1 MAQETPIGNLGN
13 MNQED
18 SQLVDYILNDLNSGQ
33 QQQQQH
39 QQQQQQQQ
47 QPQYSQEQQQAMLA
61 ERQRELEMH
70 QQQQMQEQMYH
81 QQMMEQQANM
91 VSNTSND
98 IMEKI
103 KDDGKYVVVVVILC
117 IIVNM
122 GFVDELFKMNE
133 MTIFLTEAGTLN
145 TQAIVIKAVA
155 VGLVFFA
162 IKYFMPE

>member
-18 SQLVDYILNDLNSGQ
+18 SQLVDSILNDLNSG
-33 QQQQQH
+33 

-61 ERQRELEMH
+61 ERQRELEMQ

-81 QQMMEQQANM
+81 QQMMEPHANM
-91 VSNTSND
+91 VSNTPND

-155 VGLVFFA
+155 VGLVFFV

>member
-18 SQLVDYILNDLNSGQ
+18 SQLVDSILNDLNSGQ
-33 QQQQQH
+33 KQQQQH

-47 QPQYSQEQQQAMLA
+47 PQYSPEQQQAMLA
-61 ERQRELEMH
+61 ERQRELEM
-70 QQQQMQEQMYH
+70 QQEQQMQEQMYH

-91 VSNTSND
+91 VSNTPND

-155 VGLVFFA
+155 VGLVGFV

>member
-18 SQLVDYILNDLNSGQ
+18 SQLVDSILNDLNSGQ
-33 QQQQQH
+33 Q

-61 ERQRELEMH
+61 ERQRELEMQ

-91 VSNTSND
+91 LSNTPND

>member
-1 MAQETPIGNLGN
+1 MAQETPIGNMGN

-18 SQLVDYILNDLNSGQ
+18 SQLVDSILNDLNSGQ
-33 QQQQQH
+33 KQQH
-39 QQQQQQQQ
+39 QQQQQQQ
-47 QPQYSQEQQQAMLA
+47 QPQYSPEQQQAMLA
-61 ERQRELEMH
+61 ERQRELEIQ

-91 VSNTSND
+91 VSNTPND

-117 IIVNM
+117 IVVNM

>member
-18 SQLVDYILNDLNSGQ
+18 SQLVDSILNDLNSGQ
-33 QQQQQH
+33 

-61 ERQRELEMH
+61 ERQRELEM
-70 QQQQMQEQMYH
+70 QQQMQMQEQMHH

-91 VSNTSND
+91 VSNTPND

-155 VGLVFFA
+155 VGLVFFV

>member
-18 SQLVDYILNDLNSGQ
+18 SQLVDSILNDLNSGQ
-33 QQQQQH
+33 KLQHQQH
-39 QQQQQQQQ
+39 QQQQQQQ
-47 QPQYSQEQQQAMLA
+47 QPQYSPEQQQAMLA
-61 ERQRELEMH
+61 ERQRELEMQ

-91 VSNTSND
+91 VSNTPND

-155 VGLVFFA
+155 VGLVFFV

>member
-18 SQLVDYILNDLNSGQ
+18 SQLVDSILNDLNSGQ
-33 QQQQQH
+33 QQQQQQH
-39 QQQQQQQQ
+39 QQQ

-61 ERQRELEMH
+61 ERQRELEMQ

-91 VSNTSND
+91 VSNTPND

>member
-18 SQLVDYILNDLNSGQ
+18 SQLVDSILNDLNSGQ
-33 QQQQQH
+33 KQQH
-39 QQQQQQQQ
+39 QQHQQQQQ
-47 QPQYSQEQQQAMLA
+47 QPQYSPEQQQAMLA
-61 ERQRELEMH
+61 ERQRELEM
-70 QQQQMQEQMYH
+70 QQEQQMQEQMYH

-91 VSNTSND
+91 VSNTPND

-117 IIVNM
+117 IVVNM

-155 VGLVFFA
+155 VGLVFFV

>member
-18 SQLVDYILNDLNSGQ
+18 SQLVDSILNDLNSGQ
-33 QQQQQH
+33 KQQQQH

-47 QPQYSQEQQQAMLA
+47 PQYSPEQQQAMLA
-61 ERQRELEMH
+61 ERQRELEMQ

-91 VSNTSND
+91 VSNTPND

-155 VGLVFFA
+155 VGLVFFV

>member
-18 SQLVDYILNDLNSGQ
+18 SQLVDSILNDLNSGQ
-33 QQQQQH
+33 QQQQQ
-39 QQQQQQQQ
+39 QQQQHQQQ

-61 ERQRELEMH
+61 ERQRELEMQ

-91 VSNTSND
+91 VSNTPND

>member
-18 SQLVDYILNDLNSGQ
+18 SQLVDSILNDLNSGQ
-33 QQQQQH
+33 KQQQQH
-39 QQQQQQQQ
+39 QQQQQQ
-47 QPQYSQEQQQAMLA
+47 PQYSPEQQQAMLA
-61 ERQRELEMH
+61 ERQRELEM
-70 QQQQMQEQMYH
+70 QQEQQMQEQMYH

-91 VSNTSND
+91 VSNTPND

-155 VGLVFFA
+155 VGLVFFV

>member
-18 SQLVDYILNDLNSGQ
+18 SQLVDSILNDLNSGQ
-33 QQQQQH
+33 QQHQ

-61 ERQRELEMH
+61 ERQRELEMQ

-91 VSNTSND
+91 VSNTPND

>member
-18 SQLVDYILNDLNSGQ
+18 SQLVDSILNDLNSGQ
-33 QQQQQH
+33 KQQH
-39 QQQQQQQQ
+39 QQHQQQQQQQ
-47 QPQYSQEQQQAMLA
+47 QPQYSPEQQQAMLA
-61 ERQRELEMH
+61 ERQRELEM
-70 QQQQMQEQMYH
+70 QQEQQMQEQMYH

-91 VSNTSND
+91 VSNTPND

-155 VGLVFFA
+155 VGLVFFV

>member
-18 SQLVDYILNDLNSGQ
+18 SQLVDSILNDLNSGQ
-33 QQQQQH
+33 KQQH
-39 QQQQQQQQ
+39 QQHQQQQQQQ
-47 QPQYSQEQQQAMLA
+47 QPQYSPEQQQAMLA
-61 ERQRELEMH
+61 ERQRELEMQ

-91 VSNTSND
+91 VSNTPND

-155 VGLVFFA
+155 VGLVFFV

>member
-18 SQLVDYILNDLNSGQ
+18 SQLVDSILNDLNSGQ
-33 QQQQQH
+33 KQQ

-47 QPQYSQEQQQAMLA
+47 QPQYSPEQQQAMLA
-61 ERQRELEMH
+61 ESQRELEM
-70 QQQQMQEQMYH
+70 QQEQQMQEQMYH

-91 VSNTSND
+91 VSNTPND

-117 IIVNM
+117 IVVNM

>member
-18 SQLVDYILNDLNSGQ
+18 SQLVDSILNDLNSGQ
-33 QQQQQH
+33 KQQQQH
-39 QQQQQQQQ
+39 QQQQQQ
-47 QPQYSQEQQQAMLA
+47 PQYSPEQQQAMLA
-61 ERQRELEMH
+61 ERQRELEM
-70 QQQQMQEQMYH
+70 QQEQQMQEQMYH

-91 VSNTSND
+91 VSNTPND

-117 IIVNM
+117 IVVNM

-155 VGLVFFA
+155 VGLVFFV

>member
-18 SQLVDYILNDLNSGQ
+18 SQLVDSILNDLNSGHQ

-39 QQQQQQQQ
+39 QQQQ

-61 ERQRELEMH
+61 ERQRELEMQ

-91 VSNTSND
+91 VSNTPND

>member
-18 SQLVDYILNDLNSGQ
+18 SQLVDSILNDLNSGQ
-33 QQQQQH
+33 QQQQH
-39 QQQQQQQQ
+39 QQQQQQQ

-61 ERQRELEMH
+61 ERQRELEMQ

-91 VSNTSND
+91 VSNTPND

>member
-18 SQLVDYILNDLNSGQ
+18 SQLVDSILNDLNSGQ
-33 QQQQQH
+33 KQQH
-39 QQQQQQQQ
+39 QQHQQQQQ
-47 QPQYSQEQQQAMLA
+47 QPQYSPEQQQAMLA
-61 ERQRELEMH
+61 ERQRELEM
-70 QQQQMQEQMYH
+70 QQEQQMQEQMYH

-91 VSNTSND
+91 VSNTPND

-155 VGLVFFA
+155 VGLVFFV